1 MAQRFGGKY
10 SPEIADS
17 DGAAPAQGPYAGAQ
31 VEPVGLRA
39 NLMFAPPVILLA
51 TAFGGGALSLATGL
65 VGTGALG
72 LGAWLL
78 RGGLRAEAE
87 FNARRVARRPALPR
101 KLLAAILTGLGA
113 AIAAYTHA
121 PALAAPV
128 VYGAVAGA
136 LHLAAFGLDPM
147 RSKGMEGIDTFQQDR
162 VARAVSEA
170 ETHLAAMRDA
180 ILRAGDRRLET
191 RVEQFQD
198 TVRRLFRTVEDDP
211 RDLSAARRYL
221 SVYLMGARDASV
233 RFADIYAR
241 THDDSARRDYLALL
255 DDLERNFA
263 ARTEK
268 MLLDDRSDLTVEI
281 DVLRD
286 RLQREGVKTDRP

>member
-10 SPEIADS
+10 SPDADMPTPPDRGTY
-17 DGAAPAQGPYAGAQ
+17 DGAR

-51 TAFGGGALSLATGL
+51 TSFGGGALSLATGL
-65 VGTGALG
+65 IGAGALG

-87 FNARRVARRPALPR
+87 FNDRRVARRPALPR

-121 PALAAPV
+121 PARAAPV
-128 VYGAVAGA
+128 IYGAVAGA

-162 VARAVSEA
+162 VARAVTEA

-221 SVYLMGARDASV
+221 GVYLMGARDASI

-241 THDDSARRDYLALL
+241 TRDDSARRDYLALL

-286 RLQREGVKTDRP
+286 RLQREGIKTD

>member
-1 MAQRFGGKY
+1 
-10 SPEIADS
+10 
-17 DGAAPAQGPYAGAQ
+17 
-31 VEPVGLRA
+31 
-39 NLMFAPPVILLA
+39 MFAPPVILLA
-51 TAFGGGALSLATGL
+51 TSFGGGALSLATGL
-65 VGTGALG
+65 IGAGALG

-87 FNARRVARRPALPR
+87 FNDRRVARRPALPR

-128 VYGAVAGA
+128 IYGAVAGA

-162 VARAVSEA
+162 VARAVTEA

-221 SVYLMGARDASV
+221 GVYLMGARDASV

-241 THDDSARRDYLALL
+241 TRDDAARRDYLALL

-286 RLQREGVKTDRP
+286 RLQREGVKTD

>member
-1 MAQRFGGKY
+1 
-10 SPEIADS
+10 
-17 DGAAPAQGPYAGAQ
+17 
-31 VEPVGLRA
+31 
-39 NLMFAPPVILLA
+39 
-51 TAFGGGALSLATGL
+51 
-65 VGTGALG
+65 
-72 LGAWLL
+72 
-78 RGGLRAEAE
+78 
-87 FNARRVARRPALPR
+87 
-101 KLLAAILTGLGA
+101 
-113 AIAAYTHA
+113 
-121 PALAAPV
+121 
-128 VYGAVAGA
+128 GAVAGA

-162 VARAVSEA
+162 VARAVTEA

-221 SVYLMGARDASV
+221 GVYLMGARDASI

-241 THDDSARRDYLALL
+241 TRDDSARRDYLALL

-286 RLQREGVKTDRP
+286 RLQREGIKTD